1 MDIINLCFTD
11 VTFSYGVSQRPV
23 IKNLTVTFQKG
34 WTGIIGANGIGKTTL
49 AKLACGLL
57 LPDKGSVILT
67 DKNASGLYCEQETHY
82 PPGDIKEFFLDE
94 DNYPGKLR
102 SILGIEESWTE
113 RWDTLSFGERK
124 KLQVAAA
131 LWKNPEIIVL
141 DEPTN
146 HLDEST
152 NKSVIESLHTYEGTG
167 LIISHNRDL
176 LDELCG
182 WCFFMDTHGAVI
194 RKGGVTEGLAQQ
206 EIEERQKEKAF
217 ENAQENFRKL
227 DKSSASM
234 KHEISLKRKSLSK
247 KNLDKHDH
255 DGKGRIDGLRL
266 KGKDAIGARKLKNLQ
281 SRAAKAKDEMEK
293 SYFRKRNIDGFSL
306 NGERAERNYFLAQEE
321 GDLKFKNGITLGVP
335 FLTIK
340 PDDKIGISGENGTG
354 KSTLIK
360 YFLEKINIPP
370 EKLIYIPQEINPGD
384 IDGMRNRI
392 DSLNNAEL
400 GKLLTV
406 IYRLGSEPLRV
417 METERP
423 SPGEVRKI
431 LLGLGLLKS
440 PQIIIMDE
448 PTNHMDLP
456 SVICLEK
463 ALKEFKGAL
472 VLVSHDRVFL
482 NKVTNTI
489 WLIENRK
496 GRRTLKI
503 THRMNL

>member
-11 VTFSYGVSQRPV
+11 VTFSYGVSRPPV

-57 LPDKGSVILT
+57 LPDRGSVIYT
-67 DKNASGLYCEQETHY
+67 NRNASGLYCEQETHS
-82 PPGDIKEFFLDE
+82 PPAGAAEFFLDE

-102 SILGIEESWTE
+102 SILEIENDWAE
-113 RWDTLSFGERK
+113 RWNTLSYGERK
-124 KLQVAAA
+124 KLQVAVA
-131 LWKNPEIIVL
+131 LWKSPEILVL

-146 HLDEST
+146 HLDESAG
-152 NKSVIESLHTYEGTG
+152 KSVLESLRTYKGTG
-167 LIISHNRDL
+167 IIISHVREL

-182 WCFFMDTHGAVI
+182 WCLFMDTDGAVL
-194 RKGGVTEGLAQQ
+194 RKGGVSAGLAQQ
-206 EIEERQKEKAF
+206 EVEEKQKEKAY

-227 DKSSASM
+227 EKSSARM

-281 SRAAKAKDEMEK
+281 SRAAKAKEEMEK
-293 SYFRKRNIDGFSL
+293 SYFRKRNAEGFSL
-306 NGERAERNYFLAQEE
+306 NGERAERNFFLSMDE
-321 GDLKFKNGITLGVP
+321 GEVKFSSGITLGIP

-340 PDDKIGISGENGTG
+340 PGDKIGISGKNGTG

-360 YFLEKINIPP
+360 YFIENINVPPGKI
-370 EKLIYIPQEINPGD
+370 IYIPQEINSGD
-384 IDGMRNRI
+384 INRI
-392 DSLNNAEL
+392 REKIESLNNAEL
-400 GKLLTV
+400 GRLLTV
-406 IYRLGSEPLRV
+406 IYRLGSEPVRV

-423 SPGEVRKI
+423 SPGEIRKI

-472 VLVSHDRVFL
+472 VLVSHDSVFL
-482 NKVTNTI
+482 NRTTNKRWI
-489 WLIENRK
+489 MENRK

-503 THRMNL
+503 LNGAN